1 MTRTLMTREQALER
15 EYQAV
20 IAATYLAHARNVLR
34 EMKRPDLAT
43 EIQAIIKKMDGAK
56 RHARRVIDMTEG
68 L

>member
-1 MTRTLMTREQALER
+1 MTRTLMTREQALVR
-15 EYQAV
+15 KYQAV
-20 IAATYLAHARNVLR
+20 VAAAYLAHARNVLR